1 MSWTPKPGDKVTSPL
16 LVGEWEYSHKYDSDT
31 SIVRL
36 GKFVAQVD
44 TGALSPVAP
53 PIPAEPPVGS
63 VGRVDGKW
71 FVERVE
77 EGWRTTNGIWQ
88 RWDDIGPF
96 YEPWVAVSQVADW
109 LLEDASISTSNRAEA
124 FVERFGWPDE
134 KCGCSGKGP
143 CYDHR

>member
-1 MSWTPKPGDKVTSPL
+1 MSYQPKPGEKVTSPL

-44 TGALSPVAP
+44 TGGLTPVAP

-63 VGRVDGKW
+63 VVW
-71 FVERVE
+71 A
-77 EGWRTTNGIWQ
+77 EGHYWIRDNEGVWCKYAADLLVCDS
-88 RWDDIGPF
+88 WESIGPDAS
-96 YEPWVAVSQVADW
+96 PVVAVSQVADW
-109 LLEDASISTSNRAEA
+109 LRDYDADVKACL

-134 KCGCSGKGP
+134 
-143 CYDHR
+143 